1 MKNYCRYILLVFLL
15 LAEAN
20 LFASVYNS
28 GLYFRSHFAP
38 STDRTSLILDENN
51 PFEIENEFA
60 ISFQMWVR
68 NNEPDFGSI
77 LHLYTNTNQLIRFS
91 FVAGGE
97 RLHYPALV
105 FNEGMVTIGSPIE
118 REKWVSVSLRMNM
131 MNNSIAVNYA
141 GKDTTIMVPLHGTR
155 RVKALFG
162 HAPEYLADVAPIN
175 LRDVKV
181 MKDGKQIREWRL
193 WKHNDDICYDDMIG
207 AIARAQSPYWLIDD
221 HIEWK
226 QIYRGTVPGRLDVAF
241 NSIDALFYLV
251 KPDKIEVMDE
261 DGNLTNEFNVEGG
274 HPAMEFT
281 DHMIFDTLSNRLISY
296 SLSQKRV
303 AFFSFDTKRWSS
315 GERNRE
321 EPNYYNHAR
330 TYNSADSSFYFFGG
344 YGFYRYRND
353 LFRMNSSTGEMEM
366 INYEPL
372 LNPRYSSAIAIV
384 GDELYILGGRGNKYG
399 KQELSSY
406 FYTELCAID
415 LKKKKS
421 RVVWR
426 KEQSDLTMLMA
437 SSMYFEP
444 SDSSF
449 YAVSLKDGGV
459 LWKVSMKDT
468 TWIAVSEPIYN
479 NVIHQDCDFSFYSSP
494 SHDKLFLVMDK
505 ILTDRTHDVAIYSIN
520 TPLMSQNDIMQ
531 VTENTSTDVHVWFWG
546 VLGFLILIGA
556 GWLLFYRM
564 FRDVNNSSV
573 VETPEEPMGQ
583 KIQEFGKSSVNNEET
598 EVETEPVNET
608 ISVFKPA
615 ENYFDRSHS
624 AISLLGT
631 FNVRDKNGNDITSN
645 FTPRLKSLLVLL
657 ILYTEKS
664 EKGILT
670 LKVTDMLWSDK
681 DEVSARNNRNVTL
694 RKLRVLLEEVGDV
707 EVMSDGGFLRIIWNE
722 NVFCD
727 YCTALH
733 CMELFQRNA
742 GQKDEAL
749 LNQILE
755 LLLYGPL
762 LSNTIVDWLD
772 EFKDAY
778 SSLSIDLLRNLLDIE
793 YQKKDHEMVLRITD
807 IMFLHDP
814 LNEEALSAKCSV
826 LFLEG
831 KKGIAK
837 SVYDRFCKEYK
848 DSLGEDYKIPL
859 SKLCE

>member
-1 MKNYCRYILLVFLL
+1 MKNYCRYILFSFLL
-15 LAEAN
+15 LAGVN

-28 GLYFRSHFAP
+28 GLYFKSHSAP
-38 STDRTSLILDENN
+38 SIDRTSLILDENK
-51 PFEIENEFA
+51 PFEVENEFT

-105 FNEGMVTIGSPIE
+105 FNEGMVTIDSPIE
-118 REKWVSVSLRMNM
+118 REKWISVSLRMDM
-131 MNNSIAVNYA
+131 KNNSIAVKYA
-141 GKDTTIMVPLHGTR
+141 GKDTTIMVPLHGTYQVR
-155 RVKALFG
+155 ALFG

-175 LRDVKV
+175 LKDVKILQ
-181 MKDGKQIREWRL
+181 DGKQTREWRL
-193 WKHNDDICYDDMIG
+193 WKHNDNVCYDEING

-226 QIYRGTVPGRLDVAF
+226 QIYKGTASGRLDVAF
-241 NSIDALFYLV
+241 NAVDALFYLV

-261 DGNLTNEFNVEGG
+261 NGILTGEIDVLGG
-274 HPAMEFT
+274 YPVMEFT
-281 DHMIFDTLSNRLISY
+281 DHLIFDTLTNRLVSY
-296 SLSQKRV
+296 SLSQKRIS
-303 AFFSFDTKRWSS
+303 FFSFDTRRWSLF
-315 GERNRE
+315 ERNKE

-330 TYNSADSSFYFFGG
+330 VYNPIDSSFYFFGG

-353 LFRMNSSTGEMEM
+353 LFCMNPTTGTIKT

-372 LNPRYSSAIAIV
+372 LSPRYSSAVAVV
-384 GDELYILGGRGNKYG
+384 GDELYIFGGRGNKYG
-399 KQELSSY
+399 KQELNSH

-415 LKKKKS
+415 LKRGKS
-421 RVVWR
+421 RMVW
-426 KEQSDLTMLMA
+426 KKNKGGASMLMA

-444 SDSSF
+444 EDSSF

-459 LWKVSMKDT
+459 LWKVSMTDT
-468 TWIAVSEPIYN
+468 VWTAASKPIRN

-505 ILTDRTHDVAIYSIN
+505 ILTDRTHDISIYSIN
-520 TPLMSQNDIMQ
+520 TPLMRQADIIQVQEEALEDTWLWYWSVAFSLLLIVVILLYSQKSRSKKHQFIL
-531 VTENTSTDVHVWFWG
+531 ENT
-546 VLGFLILIGA
+546 A
-556 GWLLFYRM
+556 
-564 FRDVNNSSV
+564 SV
-573 VETPEEPMGQ
+573 VKEKMADNEDLELMNGQ
-583 KIQEFGKSSVNNEET
+583 VVSNEDIPIISK
-598 EVETEPVNET
+598 PV
-608 ISVFKPA
+608 

-631 FNVRDKNGNDITSN
+631 FNVKDKKGNDITSN

-657 ILYTEKS
+657 ILYTQKN

-670 LKVTDMLWSDK
+670 RKVTDMLWSDK

-707 EVMSDGGFLRIIWNE
+707 EVISDGGFLKIQWKE

-727 YCTALH
+727 YSTALR
-733 CMELFQRNA
+733 CMELFQRSST
-742 GQKDEAL
+742 QKDEAL

-772 EFKDAY
+772 EFKDEY

-793 YQKKDHEMVLRITD
+793 CQRNNHEMILRITD

-826 LFLEG
+826 LFSEG

-837 SVYDRFCKEYK
+837 SVYDRFCKEHRE
-848 DSLGEDYKIPL
+848 SLGEDYKVPL